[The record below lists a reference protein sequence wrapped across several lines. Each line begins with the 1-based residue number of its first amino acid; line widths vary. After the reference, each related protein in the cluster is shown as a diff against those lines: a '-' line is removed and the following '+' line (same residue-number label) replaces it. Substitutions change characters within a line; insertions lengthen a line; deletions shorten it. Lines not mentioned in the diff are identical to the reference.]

1 MQMSS
6 GGVGVGGGGGSKVM
20 SPKQVLTVVLVVFC
34 ALSFVKLLLL
44 TGSSSPAAAARRGRA
59 SAWGNGTDVGDGGL
73 APKEAALLR
82 SVVAARAPCRLL
94 VFGLSPQ
101 LAALAA
107 VNAGKGAATAFVTDR
122 GRGRRQRV
130 PFAPRRL
137 GGVGGGGGQDPPG
150 EVPRRGWG
158 GVAVFSATPEKARL
172 SGFQRG
178 PFPSSGSTWGLLTGC
193 RGKWFTPG
201 GTCLSWTGPTGA
213 AAGEP
218 GRMGAIYTAAALAR
232 ASAAGGREAVD
243 VAVHDVH
250 RTVERWYAWEYLCE
264 DNLAAAKGRLWH
276 FRVAGGGPPDAFCST
291 GPAQIFTQ
299 IPLPS
304 ASPETG
310 AVLEDGDGDR
320 AVGLFIASGA
330 KRLILINEKRQTR
343 QLDLRI
349 KMQHT
354 KGKRGRACNGW
365 EEQRAP
371 AF

>member
-107 VNAGKGAATAFVTDR
+107 VNAGEGAATAFVTDSAEDADSARRSLR
-122 GRGRRQRV
+122 GGSAASAAAAAKIHQVRYRDAAGEAWPLLRRARDSPACRRPTGAV
-130 PFAPRRL
+130 RRSGCHLALITTLPR
-137 GGVGGGGGQDPPG
+137 
-150 EVPRRGWG
+150 EVLD
-158 GVAVFSATPEKARL
+158 ARWDVL
-172 SGFQRG
+172 VVDG
-178 PFPSSGSTWGLLTGC
+178 PS
-193 RGKWFTPG
+193 
-201 GTCLSWTGPTGA
+201 GA

-291 GPAQIFTQ
+291 GPAQI
-299 IPLPS
+299 L
-304 ASPETG
+304 
-310 AVLEDGDGDR
+310 
-320 AVGLFIASGA
+320 
-330 KRLILINEKRQTR
+330 
-343 QLDLRI
+343 
-349 KMQHT
+349 
-354 KGKRGRACNGW
+354 
-365 EEQRAP
+365 
-371 AF
+371 